1 MTTMKF
7 LTLLAF
13 PVICGSALAASGPC
27 DTPALA
33 AATSNG
39 FDQRMVEMREQQKAR
54 EREIA
59 DEITAIKRNMVATKR
74 WTQKQ
79 SDMLV
84 APKLSTPEALAMEKR
99 QMSDIM
105 TAMDANM
112 QFVEHMGRKDYVKA
126 CPHTQVMLDALTLT
140 GRINEAHYLHM
151 LAYTKKAAAG
161 KR

>member
-1 MTTMKF
+1 MKF
-7 LTLLAF
+7 LTILAL
-13 PVICGSALAASGPC
+13 PVICGSALAAPGPC

-39 FDQRMVEMREQQKAR
+39 FDQRMASMREQQKAR

-84 APKLSTPEALAMEKR
+84 MPKLSTPEALAMEKR
-99 QMSDIM
+99 QMADSM

-126 CPHTQVMLDALTLT
+126 CPHTKVMLDALTLT
-140 GRINEAHYLHM
+140 GRINEARYLHM
-151 LAYTKKAAAG
+151 LDYTRKVAAG
-161 KR
+161 KRGI